1 MLFFTLSFYS
11 QEGPPWDFNG
21 STEGFAASNYS
32 QIVGSGTDADGN
44 TVECGI
50 GVAGSPEDCA
60 IDPNQT
66 YLTYRI
72 IGESAN
78 PNFKNEN
85 ANIDTSA
92 GNYIAIT
99 MQNLTGN
106 TRLQVIANSGTNLF
120 TNYDQ
125 LSANDADF
133 VTHYI
138 NMSSNNHWNGTLNNI
153 NFRFKE
159 AAGVNA
165 VLAGDVLIDHIEV
178 VDAMPATPRID
189 YTFDSTDDAEGFIG
203 GNGVTLS
210 QPVAGEL
217 HLEISD
223 AQLYPKLEQSGVY
236 SVDANTYKYIQVTL
250 VNNSPK
256 NKLTFVSPNGGN
268 QFSTSDIAAN
278 SGDAQTV
285 EVDLSELT
293 NWSDTQSSW
302 WFQLVDNPGDGAVA
316 SAGSMD
322 IQQIL
327 FTEESTQASTVDVTF
342 TVNTANVIGG
352 VGEGGMY
359 LGGGI
364 FGGANAH
371 AMQDDDGDGT
381 WEVTVTVDE
390 GTEGAYVFVNSPV
403 DGGDYSGKED
413 LSGQDCAYGEW
424 NDRYFGPVNEDTT
437 LQHCYGSC
445 ESDGTCPAPP
455 TTTQVTFNVNMNAYG
470 LADGQTVHVNG
481 EFTGWCGSCG
491 NEATDPDGDG
501 IYSITMELEHGS
513 YFWKYTVDA
522 WNDQEGFSSE
532 VEGCTANNNGNFD
545 RQIVVEGETME
556 VTYCWNSC
564 AESGCD
570 ALQIQG
576 IGDLDIPSNA
586 GKFVHLYAAVDIP
599 DLSIF
604 GLGSANNGGGTDG
617 EEWTF
622 PEGLSA
628 VAGEH
633 ILLYRDLA
641 TMEAY
646 MDASNL
652 FNQLYEAPAGSSS
665 PVSSNGNDALELFK
679 NGVVVE
685 TFGEATYEG
694 GSGNYDHPWAFND
707 SWAFK
712 VDGVWTYGGPNCSD
726 DEWDN
731 GPISACA
738 SSCPYPFAFCDN
750 SAEVVDFL
758 VNAGNWRVQAEAEGH
773 MGVGPGDAFNAAW
786 WNAAP
791 WDKVGTG
798 LYDDG
803 WTFDAEGFMTHDTG
817 EDGAI
822 FGKKD
827 AIDAAWPDNTP
838 YAADNDDAEYENYL
852 LEDYTDSYTV
862 NTAGDYNTITLGSN
876 GTVGFHTATA
886 GQEYQILETGE
897 GYMYLRNLGFDG
909 NSWYGK
915 FTNAEY
921 LSTSDN
927 EILDMRIYPNPVNGN
942 YVTILTPVE
951 GLKDVEVYS
960 VTGRKLLDTTINNN
974 TLDVSSLNSGF
985 YMIKVTIEG
994 QSKVS
999 KLIVR

>member
-1 MLFFTLSFYS
+1 MLFFNLSFYS

-32 QIVGSGTDADGN
+32 QIIGSGTDADGN
-44 TVECGI
+44 SVECGI

-72 IGESAN
+72 IGQSAN

-106 TRLQVIANSGTNLF
+106 TRLQVIANSGNNAF

-125 LSANDADF
+125 LTANDANF

-138 NMSSNNHWNGTLNNI
+138 NMSSNSNWTGTLNNI

-189 YTFDSTDDAEGFIG
+189 YTFDNIDDAEGFIG
-203 GNGVTLS
+203 ANGVTLS

-217 HLEISD
+217 HLEIAD

-256 NKLTFVSPNGGN
+256 NKLTFVSPSGGN

-327 FTEESTQASTVDVTF
+327 FTEESTQASTVPVTF
-342 TVNTANVIGG
+342 NVNMASFIGDFTTVHVN
-352 VGEGGMY
+352 GEFTGWCGSC
-359 LGGGI
+359 GNE
-364 FGGANAH
+364 AT
-371 AMQDDDGDGT
+371 DPDGDGIYSIT
-381 WEVTVTVDE
+381 MDLEPGSYFWKYTVDGWGGQEGFDSAVDGCTAANGDNFDRQIVVEEGSDPIEVT
-390 GTEGAYVFVNSPV
+390 Y
-403 DGGDYSGKED
+403 
-413 LSGQDCAYGEW
+413 CW
-424 NDRYFGPVNEDTT
+424 N
-437 LQHCYGSC
+437 SC
-445 ESDGTCPAPP
+445 ESTACEPP
-455 TTTQVTFNVNMNAYG
+455 TTTLVTFNVNMNAYG

-522 WNDQEGFSSE
+522 WNDQEGFSSAQD
-532 VEGCTANNNGNFD
+532 GCTAQNGGAFD

-599 DLSIF
+599 DLSVF

-628 VAGEH
+628 AAGEH

-652 FNQLYEAPAGSSS
+652 FNQLYEAPAGSAS

-685 TFGEATYEG
+685 TFGETTYEG

-773 MGVGPGDAFNAAW
+773 MGVGPGNVFVAQW

-791 WDKVGTG
+791 WDKAGTG

-803 WTFDAEGFMTHDTG
+803 WMFDAEGFVTHDTG

-822 FGKKD
+822 YGKKD

-838 YAADNDDAEYENYL
+838 YAADNDDGEYENYEL
-852 LEDYTDSYTV
+852 ADYTDSYTV
-862 NTAGDYNTITLGSN
+862 STAGDYNTVTMGSN
-876 GTVGFHTATA
+876 GTLGFHTATA
-886 GQEYQILETGE
+886 GQEYQVLETGE
-897 GYMYLRNLGFDG
+897 GYMYVRNVGFDG

-942 YVTILTPVE
+942 YITILTPVE

-985 YMIKVTIEG
+985 YMIKVTIDG